1 VNARVTALPKRLKWY
16 VRVNVSVSVA
26 ERHPA
31 NTLVVGLLACLQNR
45 GDRGWTQAVEQ
56 RNTGQSSCCVHA
68 SMPVL
73 PSFCE
78 ACPASTQPVPYR
90 EGSKASLQVGQAG
103 PLRGVVPPLG

>member
-1 VNARVTALPKRLKWY
+1 MTEVALGECSCHCAAKETQ
-16 VRVNVSVSVA
+16 V
-26 ERHPA
+26 
-31 NTLVVGLLACLQNR
+31 NR